1 MATRAR
7 TLDDLL
13 AREAIGD
20 VIKRLA
26 RGTDRLDEE
35 MIASC
40 YHDDGVD
47 DHNWFRGT
55 GGEFARWVMETM
67 TRWEATMHFTGSPD
81 ISLDG
86 DVAHVD
92 TYCVAHHIATSK
104 KEAPMKDMVLGL
116 RYIDRFEL
124 RNGEWRIAER
134 VCAFDFTYTV
144 PFDPARSFAY
154 EPGFVLGARDRT
166 DITYHGG

>member
-13 AREAIGD
+13 AREEIGD

-26 RGTDRLDEE
+26 RGTDRLDED

-40 YHDDGVD
+40 YHDGATD

-55 GGEFARWVMETM
+55 GTEFARWVMETM

-86 DVAHVD
+86 DVANVD
-92 TYCVAHHIATSK
+92 TYCVAHHIATSRK
-104 KEAPMKDMVLGL
+104 DAPKKDMVLGL
-116 RYIDRFEL
+116 RYVDRFE
-124 RNGEWRIAER
+124 RRRREWRIAER
-134 VCAFDFTYTV
+134 VCVFDFTYTI
-144 PFDPARSFAY
+144 PFDPARSFLY
-154 EPGFVLGARDRT
+154 DPGAVFGTRDRT
-166 DITYHGG
+166 DVSYQRG